1 MEVTETNG
9 KSRAGTIFFV
19 VSLAL
24 VVFGL
29 VAIFHPVVTGIAT
42 GVIVAT
48 TLVFAGLSSLWAG
61 ISGDGPLGRT
71 SSVLFGVLA
80 LVTGVFLLFF
90 PLEGAVSLVWLIGVS
105 FVATGILD
113 LIDAA
118 RHSKLRF
125 VRIVIGLFNL
135 AIGIYVLTLLQAQA
149 LQLLALLIGLGL
161 IARAVLLALLAW
173 SVRKIASAT

>member
-105 FVATGILD
+105 FVATGIFG
-113 LIDAA
+113 
-118 RHSKLRF
+118 S
-125 VRIVIGLFNL
+125 
-135 AIGIYVLTLLQAQA
+135 Y
-149 LQLLALLIGLGL
+149 
-161 IARAVLLALLAW
+161 
-173 SVRKIASAT
+173 